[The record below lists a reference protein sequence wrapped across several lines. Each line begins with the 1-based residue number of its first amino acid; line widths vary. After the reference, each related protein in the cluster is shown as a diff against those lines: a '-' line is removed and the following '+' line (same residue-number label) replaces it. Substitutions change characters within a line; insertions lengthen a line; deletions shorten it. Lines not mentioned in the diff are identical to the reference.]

1 MKSFELAPEVAENL
15 ILEPAIRQTRPL
27 IESVVGPATSARWE
41 FQQRNGPRELVLRLT
56 DGERQSEESFRPSEL
71 SGNGEFEKRLIEM
84 RDALAH
90 NGEWRTAV
98 RNLMKDVREWSR
110 HLPGAT
116 VSEDTVTLNEERSGR
131 YELPR
136 VTIESARATMKVEPI
151 AGWVMT
157 PKWVEDAPNHTSKAI
172 GRVDLKGP
180 GGPIYLYYL
189 LPEDSWVYLARDLD
203 PAADPILFYP
213 VNSKSFIQLAQV
225 CLDA

>member
-1 MKSFELAPEVAENL
+1 MKSFELAPDVDQNL
-15 ILEPAIRQTRPL
+15 ILAPAIRQTRPL
-27 IESVVGPATSARWE
+27 IESVVGPTTSARWE

-71 SGNGEFEKRLIEM
+71 SGNGAFEKRLIEM

-90 NGEWRTAV
+90 NGEWRVAV
-98 RNLMKDVREWSR
+98 RELMKDVLEWSR
-110 HLPGAT
+110 QLPG
-116 VSEDTVTLNEERSGR
+116 VNPSQDTVTLNEERSGR

-136 VTIESARATMKVEPI
+136 LTIESGGATMRVEPI

-157 PKWVEDAPNHTSKAI
+157 PKWVEEAPNHTSKAV

-189 LPEDSWVYLARDLD
+189 LPEKWWVYRARDLD

-213 VNSKSFIQLAQV
+213 VDSKSFLQLAQV